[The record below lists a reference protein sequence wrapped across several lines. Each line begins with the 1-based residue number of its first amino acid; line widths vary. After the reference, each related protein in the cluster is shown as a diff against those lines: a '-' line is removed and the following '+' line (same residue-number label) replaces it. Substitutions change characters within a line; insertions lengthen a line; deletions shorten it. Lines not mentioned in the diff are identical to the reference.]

1 LAVWKESPVCRLN
14 GAAGSQQRA
23 AQARTSAPG
32 PLQPKAAG
40 APNDISKEVYLMATR
55 PCYEVGQDGL
65 TVCIQQIRPTIFQLT
80 LGALELASL
89 ISAARWVAEGAAAGP
104 GSPGSPGSNHELT
117 PHSVAQLRRVLARYD
132 EQWRRI

>member
-1 LAVWKESPVCRLN
+1 
-14 GAAGSQQRA
+14 
-23 AQARTSAPG
+23 
-32 PLQPKAAG
+32 
-40 APNDISKEVYLMATR
+40 MAMR

-89 ISAARWVAEGAAAGP
+89 ISAARWVAEGD
-104 GSPGSPGSNHELT
+104 SRSDDEIT